1 MKKLLLILNPRAG
14 MRRAN
19 KLMPEILSI
28 FWDAGYQCTAYVT
41 GASGDATRIL
51 EELKEDFD
59 LVVCIGGDG
68 TLNETV
74 AGMRHSGRKC
84 PVGYIPAGT
93 TNDYANSLGLSPNVL
108 QAAVDI
114 VNGKPR
120 MFDAGRFND
129 IYFTYT
135 ATCGAF
141 ARTSYTTPQAAKNAF
156 GHLAYVIEGVR
167 DLGSIKPMKMRIET
181 ENRCLEEEFVF
192 CSITNSTS
200 VGGIL
205 KLDAQLV
212 ALNDGRFE
220 VTLVKNPTN
229 PSQLSRILYGL
240 TTQDIP
246 NEMIYFFSTPSITI
260 TCDQPVEWT
269 LDGERAPE
277 LERVELINLHNA
289 IELILPER
297 PAGQLPILPEMEPE
311 EDQEEESDEDQL
323 SD

>member
-14 MRRAN
+14 MRKAN
-19 KLMPEILSI
+19 KVMPEIIRI
-28 FWDAGYQCTAYVT
+28 FCEAGYLCTTYVT
-41 GASGDATRIL
+41 GASGDATRII
-51 EELKEDFD
+51 EETKETFD

-74 AGMRHSGRKC
+74 AGMRHSGRTC

-93 TNDYANSLGLSPNVL
+93 TNDYANSLGLAADVL
-108 QAAVDI
+108 QAARDI
-114 VNGKPR
+114 VNGTPR
-120 MFDAGRFND
+120 LFDAGLFND

-141 ARTSYTTPQAAKNAF
+141 AKTSYTTSQAAKNAL

-167 DLGSIKPMKMRIET
+167 DLTNIRPLRMRVET
-181 ENRCLEEEFVF
+181 EKRCIEEDFIF

-205 KLDAQLV
+205 KLDTELV
-212 ALNDGRFE
+212 ALNDGMFE
-220 VTLVKNPTN
+220 VTLVKNPTT
-229 PSQLSRILYGL
+229 PAQLSRILYGL

-246 NEMIYFFSTPSITI
+246 NEMVYFFSAPRIDI
-260 TCDQPVEWT
+260 TCERPVEWT
-269 LDGERAPE
+269 LDGERAPTVD
-277 LERVELINLHNA
+277 RVSLVNMHNA
-289 IELILPER
+289 IKLILPEK
-297 PAGQLPILPEMEPE
+297 PHTQVPVVE
-311 EDQEEESDEDQL
+311 QETEQDDETDEDQL